1 MKLSKGLKIFSV
13 ILECSFIGS
22 IILYIY
28 NYFMATKKYEII
40 LSDEVK
46 SKLYDIGY
54 IMGYNDYFK
63 YYKNNY

>member
-1 MKLSKGLKIFSV
+1 MEEIIRILKLGYFEAIKDASKS
-13 ILECSFIGS
+13 
-22 IILYIY
+22 
-28 NYFMATKKYEII
+28 NNTKKYEII
-40 LSDEVK
+40 VSDEVK